1 MHPDSL
7 NCSPVKTM
15 HLELSYPSPHAT
27 LPGVADHL
35 RQLLPLLEWLAMQ
48 GLPLESWYA
57 PAAQAASP
65 EDPDEPACPPA
76 FAAHAPTAA
85 AIAVLHDEDALRDDD
100 RLRPLALWS
109 GEEDGAGAFLLHT
122 LGTQRYGEP
131 CHLLLQSQFL
141 PQLEQWDTL
150 LALVS
155 ALVQWWPVSRVEIG
169 IHSPQKKD
177 EEDEED
183 ALLDDPLDAVWMRYL
198 PRVIDAS
205 EVSRSNRLRAIHA
218 ADGSRLGTL
227 VLAVDTD
234 RFDPADDAHRQ
245 AARELA
251 ARPWQG

>member
-1 MHPDSL
+1 
-7 NCSPVKTM
+7 M

-35 RQLLPLLEWLAMQ
+35 RQLLPLLDWLALQ
-48 GLPLESWYA
+48 GLAVENWYA
-57 PAAQAASP
+57 PAADAGSP
-65 EDPDEPACPPA
+65 EYPACPPA
-76 FAAHAPTAA
+76 FAGHAPTAA
-85 AIAVLHDEDALRDDD
+85 AIAVLHDEDAMRDDN

-141 PQLEQWDTL
+141 PQLEQRDTL

-155 ALVQWWPVSRVEIG
+155 ALVQWWPASRVEIG
-169 IHSPQKKD
+169 ISSPQ
-177 EEDEED
+177 EED
-183 ALLDDPLDAVWMRYL
+183 AGHDENILLDDPLAAIWMRYL

-205 EVSRSNRLRAIHA
+205 EVPGSNRLHAVHA

-234 RFDPADDAHRQ
+234 RFDPANEAHRQ

-251 ARPWQG
+251 AWQ